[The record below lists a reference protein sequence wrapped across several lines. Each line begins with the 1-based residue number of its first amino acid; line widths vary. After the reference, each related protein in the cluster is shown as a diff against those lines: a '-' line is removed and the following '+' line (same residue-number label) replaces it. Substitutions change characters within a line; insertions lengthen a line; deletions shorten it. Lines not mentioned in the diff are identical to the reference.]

1 MAAKEG
7 IHKIDE
13 ELTNGF
19 LQRDAANRFTEAV
32 FPVGGRDP
40 HLKRKKRRVNS

>member
-13 ELTNGF
+13 KLTNGF
-19 LQRDAANRFTEAV
+19 LQRDAANRFAEAV
-32 FPVGGRDP
+32 FAAGSRDP
-40 HLKRKKRRVNS
+40 YPKRKKRRINS